1 MARAVHFDSVDAV
14 KNEHQSFAH
23 GLACLETFSFGD
35 GPDLANRL
43 LELVLSGTKCA
54 TCWAES
60 QGLLS
65 AEVGK
70 LMVVLDGQGVPKAVL
85 KTIEL
90 TKRRFDEVDEAF
102 AYDEGEGD
110 RSAIP
115 RKRHIGGCR
124 DMPFGLMV
132 THWTSFSRSSLL
144 KGGTVPFQKTSADV
158 VSSLRVRTVN
168 EVFRRNEAAIGQGRL
183 RPHRSG
189 PCCRPRSVSK
199 SCATNFDGLP
209 DVG

>member
-1 MARAVHFDSVDAV
+1 MICPASLQSPTLVHRYAPLHGSCVRKGVLQLRRVHSKRGRAGVLFERSCGAYKIVLAPPVIVDSTQIR
-14 KNEHQSFAH
+14 NHS
-23 GLACLETFSFGD
+23 LAMEWQDLETFSFGD

-43 LELVLSGTKCA
+43 LQLVLSGEKRA

-70 LMVVLDGQGVPKAVL
+70 LMVVLDGQGVPKAVI

-110 RSAIP
+110 RSLRYWREAHTRYFTRLGRYAP
-115 RKRHIGGCR
+115 DMMLWCERFELVKRIG
-124 DMPFGLMV
+124 
-132 THWTSFSRSSLL
+132 
-144 KGGTVPFQKTSADV
+144 
-158 VSSLRVRTVN
+158 
-168 EVFRRNEAAIGQGRL
+168 
-183 RPHRSG
+183 
-189 PCCRPRSVSK
+189 
-199 SCATNFDGLP
+199 
-209 DVG
+209 

>member
-1 MARAVHFDSVDAV
+1 MEWQH
-14 KNEHQSFAH
+14 
-23 GLACLETFSFGD
+23 LETFSFGD

-43 LELVLSGTKCA
+43 LELVLSGTKRA

-70 LMVVLDGQGVPKAVL
+70 QMVVLDGQGVPKAVL

-110 RSAIP
+110 RSLQYWREA
-115 RKRHIGGCR
+115 HA
-124 DMPFGLMV
+124 
-132 THWTSFSRSSLL
+132 SYFSRLGRYTPDMML
-144 KGGTVPFQKTSADV
+144 WCERFEFVE
-158 VSSLRVRTVN
+158 RV
-168 EVFRRNEAAIGQGRL
+168 G
-183 RPHRSG
+183 
-189 PCCRPRSVSK
+189 
-199 SCATNFDGLP
+199 
-209 DVG
+209 